1 MNPGG
6 TLKGGSL
13 MKGNIGNALRLGQIV
28 VLGLAFFFGS
38 WVGHVATSHAE
49 PITLTLSSW
58 DSENGSSVP
67 AWKQMIKDLEA
78 FTKGGVKIKVFYSQA
93 LGKAKEHYEMAA
105 KGIADICFI
114 NTGFT
119 PGRFPLNEL
128 PAFSTV
134 PSAVMNGKG
143 LLEIMKKG
151 YLDKEYAGV
160 KLLHVYSSSPS
171 QFIWRKGV
179 KGAANLE
186 DLKGKK
192 IRVPSTGAANLLKAL
207 GASPVAIPMPEV
219 YTALERGVID
229 GTFTSLDVLD
239 AFSLSQVCDQVTI
252 ADGPAFGF
260 SLVMN
265 VKAWDGLSPE
275 VKGFFEKTTPK
286 YVEIVGRT
294 FDEQDELSLKRH
306 SPKIY
311 RLSPAEKQLIK
322 NELSTELKKYIQKY
336 DELGFPAMK
345 AAEVFFDVIKSEYK
359 IEPFNLAK

>member
-1 MNPGG
+1 
-6 TLKGGSL
+6 
-13 MKGNIGNALRLGQIV
+13 MKRSISTTVRWGQIF
-28 VLGLAFFFGS
+28 VLGFAFWLGFSNGQ
-38 WVGHVATSHAE
+38 VATSHAE
-49 PITLTLSSW
+49 PVTLTLSSW
-58 DSENGSSVP
+58 DNENGSSVP
-67 AWKQMIKDLEA
+67 AWKQMIKDLDEA
-78 FTKGGVKIKVFYSQA
+78 TKGNVKVKVFYSQA

-160 KLLHVYSSSPS
+160 KLLHVYGSSPS
-171 QFIWRKGV
+171 HFLWRKGV

-186 DLKGKK
+186 ELKGKK
-192 IRVPSTGAANLLKAL
+192 IRVPTTGAANLLKAL

-229 GTFTSLDVLD
+229 GTFTSINVLDV
-239 AFSLSQVCDQVTI
+239 FNLSQVCDQVTM

-260 SLVMN
+260 SLVMSPKTWN
-265 VKAWDGLSPE
+265 ALSPE
-275 VKGFFEKTTPK
+275 AKGFFEKTTAK
-286 YVEIVGRT
+286 YVEMVGRT
-294 FDEQDELSLKRH
+294 FDEQDELSIKRH
-306 SPKIY
+306 TPKTY
-311 RLSPAEKQLIK
+311 TLSPAEKQIISK
-322 NELSTELKKYIQKY
+322 ESSAELKKYIQKY
-336 DELGFPAMK
+336 EELGFPAMK
-345 AAEVFFDVIKSEYK
+345 AAEAFQNAIKSEYK
-359 IEPFNLAK
+359 IEPFILSK